1 MKKVLFCHG
10 KEGSPYGKKALM
22 LRSKFAYVI
31 TPDLINSYH
40 AEDFVKDWHNVET
53 LAMTENPNILVGSSR
68 GGAIVAQ
75 VRVKVRKLLI
85 APAWKKFGVM
95 PYLTKGDIILHSKK
109 DDLVPY
115 EDSMLLANLFGCEL
129 IECGD
134 DHRMSDKKTL
144 DFIEDTIKNASK
156 K

>member
-10 KEGSPYGKKALM
+10 KEGSPYGKKAKM
-22 LRSKFAYVI
+22 LRSKFAHVI
-31 TPDLINSYH
+31 TPELINSYQT
-40 AEDFVKDWHNVET
+40 ADFVKDLHDVET
-53 LAMTENPNILVGSSR
+53 LVMTENPHILVGSSR
-68 GGAIVAQ
+68 GGALVAQ
-75 VRVKVRKLLI
+75 VRVKVRKVLI

-115 EDSMLLANLFGCEL
+115 EDSVMLARLFSCEL

-144 DFIEDTIKNASK
+144 EFIESTIKNASK
-156 K
+156 E